1 MNKTIFDLQPKL
13 ENELLLLRPLSDEDF
28 EDLYKVAS
36 DPLIWEQHPAKDRCE
51 RNVFELFFKDAIASA
66 GAFAVIDKKI
76 GHIIGSTRFHAV
88 KETKNAIEIGWT
100 FLARKYWGGF
110 YNSSMKRLMMEWAFQ
125 FVDNILFYIDEKNVR
140 SQRAIEK
147 IGGERIIALEGAVLE
162 GRPGASVIY
171 QITKKKW
178 DRHSRSVEGN

>member
-1 MNKTIFDLQPKL
+1 
-13 ENELLLLRPLSDEDF
+13 
-28 EDLYKVAS
+28 
-36 DPLIWEQHPAKDRCE
+36 
-51 RNVFELFFKDAIASA
+51 
-66 GAFAVIDKKI
+66 
-76 GHIIGSTRFHAV
+76 
-88 KETKNAIEIGWT
+88 
-100 FLARKYWGGF
+100 
-110 YNSSMKRLMMEWAFQ
+110 MKRLMMEWAFQ